1 MAVGKKTSRRT
12 KEKIASMEK
21 NHARSCTLYKRKST
35 LFSKGLKLHT
45 MTKAEVLI
53 IIDQQNGQRFVCG
66 SDTIL
71 DTYNKGLLR
80 PTQADHKYDGASTT
94 DPGDTEFPGVE
105 PLNETPESVSLDPTL
120 ARVLG
125 HEAGDVENNTQSRR
139 RLSYESSKAVLP
151 VPVLELLQNKPKPH
165 LNDRERSDV
174 PPIQLQS
181 KTTFVSDINTVTNC

>member
-12 KEKIASMEK
+12 KEKIAYVEK
-21 NHARSCTLYKRKST
+21 THARSCTLYKRKST

-71 DTYNKGLLR
+71 DTCNKGLLR

-94 DPGDTEFPGVE
+94 DPRDTEFPGVE

-139 RLSYESSKAVLP
+139 RWSYGSSEAVLP

-165 LNDRERSDV
+165 LNDKERSDV

-181 KTTFVSDINTVTNC
+181 KITFVSDINTVTNC

>member
-12 KEKIASMEK
+12 KEKIAYVEK
-21 NHARSCTLYKRKST
+21 THARSCTLYKRKST

-80 PTQADHKYDGASTT
+80 PTQADRKYDGASTT
-94 DPGDTEFPGVE
+94 DPRDTEFPGVE

-139 RLSYESSKAVLP
+139 RLSYGSSEAVLP

-165 LNDRERSDV
+165 LNDKERSDV

-181 KTTFVSDINTVTNC
+181 KITFVSDINTVTKC